1 LSGPEATVQPRRRN
15 AAQTRQLLL
24 DVARLRFIR
33 DGYAA
38 TTVRDIADDAGVNVA
53 LINRYFTSK
62 EGLFEACLGS
72 AVADLS
78 KGTDNLTLDDI
89 ATRMVRRITGPADDN
104 KLQESLLMLLRTSGD
119 ERIDEMRR
127 AVLEGVSR
135 KLAAAGG
142 AEQPDDPVL
151 LRAQVILAT
160 AIGISV
166 LRASFKLMPLA
177 SADEHELLGPVTDV
191 INAMLPRP
199 PA

>member
-1 LSGPEATVQPRRRN
+1 MSGPEAPVQRRRRN

-78 KGTDNLTLDDI
+78 KGTDNLTLDEI
-89 ATRMVRRITGPADDN
+89 ATRMVRRITGPTDDN
-104 KLQESLLMLLRTSGD
+104 KIQESLLMLLRTSGD
-119 ERIDEMRR
+119 TRIDEMRR
-127 AVLEGVSR
+127 VVLEGVSR

-142 AEQPDDPVL
+142 AEVDDPVL
-151 LRAQVILAT
+151 LRAQVVLAT

-166 LRASFKLMPLA
+166 LRSSFKLMPLA
-177 SADEHELLGPVTDV
+177 AADEHELLGPVTDV